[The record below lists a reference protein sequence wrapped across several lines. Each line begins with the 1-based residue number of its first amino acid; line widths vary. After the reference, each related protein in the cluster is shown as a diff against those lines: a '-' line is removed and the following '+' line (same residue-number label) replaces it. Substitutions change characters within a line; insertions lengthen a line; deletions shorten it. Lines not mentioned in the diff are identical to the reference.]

1 MTTFAILRK
10 FGPFLLIVAL
20 AFVILLQ
27 RNTIT
32 GKAAKLEAAN
42 AEIGNLTD
50 ANKSLNV
57 TLKSVAS
64 RQPDNDA
71 IATAVAAKLN
81 GNTVREVETRTIIER
96 AKAND
101 PAVRAWGDAPVPSVV
116 RDALRAHSQR

>member
-10 FGPFLLIVAL
+10 FGPYLLIVAL
-20 AFVILLQ
+20 AFVVLFQ

-32 GKAAKLEAAN
+32 GKAAKLSAA
-42 AEIGNLTD
+42 ESRIVE
-50 ANKSLNV
+50 LNRTNRDQV
-57 TLKSVAS
+57 AVLASVAS

-116 RDALRAHSQR
+116 REALRSRP